1 MGLTLLQVC
10 RKYERWKND
19 CTEKNAEIIN
29 SEDWS
34 LKTARET
41 INYESGCIYNR
52 TNRWY
57 IFNGV

>member
-19 CTEKNAEIIN
+19 CNEKNAEIIN

-41 INYESGCIYNR
+41 INYETEGSVQQNR
-52 TNRWY
+52 QMVY
-57 IFNGV
+57 I

>member
-1 MGLTLLQVC
+1 LQVC

-19 CTEKNAEIIN
+19 CNEKNAEIIN

-41 INYESGCIYNR
+41 INYETEGSVQQNR
-52 TNRWY
+52 QMVY
-57 IFNGV
+57 I